1 MAWAIYLC
9 FVLCFVVLFWFVC
22 GFAELDAITL
32 NDDGLISLLKTM
44 DKCNFQPVRF
54 LFLFCF
60 SSSTKAISRNDYNS
74 FLKKPIIFFVEH
86 KLFPFCLFQNI
97 KNTNTHTHIFPS
109 VSYFR
114 SWSSC
119 ANWSAAR
126 HYDSAMRQTI
136 FGNFRF
142 KLRICAD
149 VERYIIS
156 VSVVAMK
163 NDSTKLNLADF
174 ISKPKKQRGGEVKRE
189 K

>member
-9 FVLCFVVLFWFVC
+9 IVLCCVILFCFVC

-97 KNTNTHTHIFPS
+97 NNTHIFPS

-126 HYDSAMRQTI
+126 HYDSPNAP
-136 FGNFRF
+136 NHFRKF
-142 KLRICAD
+142 P
-149 VERYIIS
+149 
-156 VSVVAMK
+156 
-163 NDSTKLNLADF
+163 F
-174 ISKPKKQRGGEVKRE
+174 
-189 K
+189 